1 MTIVK
6 TSTGRFT
13 AKLKSGRQFVTSRT
27 FDTKREAKAW
37 LSRERAAL
45 EGGVDPRAGRQRV
58 GTLLEQWL
66 EVRRITVATK
76 TLRDDQSL
84 LRLAPPAYRRSTSPR

>member
-1 MTIVK
+1 VTIVK

-45 EGGVDPRAGRQRV
+45 DSGVDPRAGLQRM
-58 GTLLEQWL
+58 GILLEQWL
-66 EVRRITVATK
+66 EVRRVTVATK
-76 TLRDDQSL
+76 TFRVDQSL
-84 LRLAPPAYRRSTSPR
+84 LRLVPACRPSTSPR